1 MKNTI
6 NYSPSSNCD
15 YPEFLLSWLQRP
27 AMWLP
32 TACRVIFRRP
42 NERKDLSTINF
53 AGLALAAVL
62 ALAAS
67 PAQASSTNILLNPCF
82 AANNTQN
89 ANIVPVDWTYFDDPT
104 VPASTHDY
112 WIEANEATANC
123 GTVYWKEWGAGYF
136 NPPTNNVAGIYQE
149 FGSSPGSVYQASGWF
164 YIKTSDDMGSPTFGS
179 YVWIDVSFL
188 DAGGDLLALYSSSDF
203 YGNEGTGT
211 WFQYQVT
218 NQCDVMSPVATGDSY
233 FTNYT
238 VTNTV
243 ANLVA
248 PPNTATVRYRFAYLQ
263 AGKEGGSC
271 YFDEAALNQFSGLEA
286 PVISSIYP
294 QNMIF
299 FPQSNGFNFN
309 VSSPSG
315 STINNSGIHLSLNGV
330 DVSGSLAISGS
341 SSNKA
346 VSYQGLLSNMTYN
359 ASITVTDVFNLSASA
374 STYFE
379 TTWVGIP
386 PILYLWE
393 AEDFDFSSGM
403 FLNSPDLCNAGG
415 DTNCYYGTVGT
426 VNVDESGTGVS
437 DSHLYRPLDEMN
449 INTSGDYFRANL
461 FLADRPDYE
470 INPFNYGEWMNYT
483 RDFTNGTYWVI
494 ARLATDVNLSGS
506 LTMSV
511 VNPNTSLT
519 ELGTFTIT
527 NGLGWTTFENVFLL
541 STNGTGNRAA
551 VTLNGKTTLQVLS
564 GGNLL
569 PNFFALVVA
578 ELDLPILSGMY
589 PDGLHPLEYASNL
602 TFTVTTAGAT
612 FPTNSIKVNLDGFD
626 VSSALVFSGP
636 SSNETVVYPDLLP
649 NAIHTAIIT
658 ATNSLGHGIAVT
670 NQFDTFDP
678 NNVMVEASDFD
689 YSGGQYISS
698 NNWYPNAYF
707 TLPATTNID
716 IQHTILGCEEWPY
729 RPDGIPQQQGAD
741 YPTPE
746 FVDYGGVEYDLAC
759 YGPGDWANY
768 TRMYPT
774 GNFYVY
780 MRTAGL
786 GSYSMNLEQVV
797 SGAGTTNQTVRQLGN
812 WNAVGVNDITYS
824 WVPLTDNGL
833 VEPVVVSLNG
843 VETLRVTTTTGD
855 CYPNYFMLVSTS
867 GIRLSAAR
875 SGSNVVVSFPSQAG
889 VVYRI
894 FSRGVLGAGSW
905 NFVTSVLGTGGVLP
919 VSIPG
924 ASAAEFYT
932 VVAP

>member
-6 NYSPSSNCD
+6 NSSPSSNCGWT
-15 YPEFLLSWLQRP
+15 EFLLSWLQRP

-32 TACRVIFRRP
+32 TARRVIFRRP
-42 NERKDLSTINF
+42 NERKGLNIINF
-53 AGLALAAVL
+53 AGLALAAAL

-82 AANNTQN
+82 GANSGRFVPESWTLFLPPEPGNTHTN
-89 ANIVPVDWTYFDDPT
+89 
-104 VPASTHDY
+104 DY
-112 WIEANEATANC
+112 WIEGNEVGTNLIC
-123 GTVYWKEWGAGYF
+123 GPLYWKEWGQGYF
-136 NPPTNNVAGIYQE
+136 NAPTNNVAGIYQE
-149 FGSSPGSVYQASGWF
+149 FSSTPGSVYQASGWF
-164 YIKTSDDMGSPTFGS
+164 YTKTSDDMGSPTFGS

-188 DAGGDLLALYSSSDF
+188 DASSNLLTLYTSADF

-218 NQCDVMSPVATGDSY
+218 NQCNVSSPVATGDPY

-243 ANLVA
+243 TNLIA
-248 PPNTATVRYRFAYLQ
+248 PSNTVTVRYRFAYLQ
-263 AGKEGGSC
+263 ANIEGGSC
-271 YFDEAALNQFSGLEA
+271 YFDEAALNQFSGLQA

-299 FPQSNGFNFN
+299 FPQSNGFSFN

-315 STINNSGIHLSLNGV
+315 TTINNSGIHLSLNGV

-346 VSYQGLLSNMTYN
+346 VSYQGLQSNTTYN
-359 ASITVTDVFNLSASA
+359 ASITVTDVDNLSASA

-403 FLNSPDLCNAGG
+403 FLNFPDLCNAGG

-426 VNVDESGTGVS
+426 VNVDESGSAGSV
-437 DSHLYRPLDEMN
+437 SHLYRPLDEMN
-449 INTSGDYFRANL
+449 IDISGDYLRANL
-461 FLADRPDYE
+461 FLADRTDYE
-470 INPFNYGEWMNYT
+470 INPYNYGEWMNYT
-483 RDFTNGTYWVI
+483 RDFSNGTYWVI
-494 ARLATDVNLSGS
+494 ARLATDINLSGS

-519 ELGTFTIT
+519 GLGTFTIT
-527 NGLGWTTFENVFLL
+527 NGLGWTSFENVYLL
-541 STNGTGNRAA
+541 DTNGNRAA

-578 ELDLPILSGMY
+578 ELDLPILTGLY
-589 PDGLHPLEYASNL
+589 PDGQHPLEYASNL

-612 FPTNSIKVNLDGFD
+612 FPTNGITVTLDGFN
-626 VSSALVFSGP
+626 VSSALVFTGP

-670 NQFDTFDP
+670 NQFDTFNP

-698 NNWYPNAYF
+698 NNWYPNAYY

-768 TRMYPT
+768 TRMYPA

-786 GSYSMNLEQVV
+786 GSYAMNLEQVV

-843 VETLRVTTTTGD
+843 VETLRITTTTGD
-855 CYPNYFMLVSTS
+855 CYPNYFMLVPTS
-867 GIRLSAAR
+867 GIRLSAAT

-894 FSRGVLGAGSW
+894 FSRGVLGAGNW

-924 ASAAEFYT
+924 ATATQFYT